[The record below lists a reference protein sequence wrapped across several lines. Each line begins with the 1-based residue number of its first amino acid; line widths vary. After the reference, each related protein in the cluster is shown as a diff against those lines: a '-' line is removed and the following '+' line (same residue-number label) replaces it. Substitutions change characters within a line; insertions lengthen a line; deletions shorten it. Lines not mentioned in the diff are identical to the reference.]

1 MQALTIPRE
10 APWNLRRTYY
20 GQLGIHLHGMALRAN
35 NRKEEADA
43 MEQNH
48 FIRSG
53 AKISL
58 LHATRGRP
66 AKAWRCRMDWLRS
79 ANNPDA
85 IEHIFGIDADDAS
98 SFMLTTT
105 RHVVSWPN
113 EGPVGAW
120 NAAAMASSGQ
130 VLVQLSDDWEPFQGW
145 DTAILEAIGD
155 TSKPAVLA
163 VNDGHRTDHLLC
175 MAILTRPRYKQQGYM
190 FHPEFFS
197 MFSDNWFSHCAFRDG
212 VLIDARDRITFEHA
226 HPAFRKAEWDETYCR
241 TNDSYFYQTGRGIFK
256 RLMDGVKVSAEI
268 EGWFDFRDVYDHV
281 AKTLPDGGTFME
293 VGAWKGKSA
302 VYLADRLEDIE
313 KTVKLYT
320 VDTFKGDSDTG
331 EIDVLDEYCSNTVG
345 RNIKFALGESA
356 KVGIEWSGTVDGV
369 FIDAAHDYDN
379 AKADV
384 TAWRD
389 KVKPG
394 GFFGGHDVDSPDVQR
409 ALADCG
415 IKYQVIGRCWIQTE
429 EAL

>member
-1 MQALTIPRE
+1 
-10 APWNLRRTYY
+10 
-20 GQLGIHLHGMALRAN
+20 
-35 NRKEEADA
+35 
-43 MEQNH
+43 
-48 FIRSG
+48 
-53 AKISL
+53 
-58 LHATRGRP
+58 
-66 AKAWRCRMDWLRS
+66 MDWLRS

-120 NAAAMASSGQ
+120 NAAAKASSGQ

-163 VNDGHRTDHLLC
+163 VNDGHRTDDLLC
-175 MAILTRPRYKQQGYM
+175 MAILTRARYKQQGHM

-197 MFSDNWFSHCAFRDG
+197 MFSDNWFSHCAVCDG
-212 VLIDARDRITFEHA
+212 VLIDARDKITFEHK
-226 HPAFRKAEWDETYCR
+226 HPAFGKAEMDETYAR
-241 TNDSYFYQTGRGIFK
+241 SNDGYHYKTGAGIFK

-293 VGAWKGKSA
+293 VGCWKGKSA
-302 VYLADRLEDIE
+302 VYLAHRLEDIG
-313 KTVKLYT
+313 KTDALIEIA
-320 VDTFKGDSDTG
+320 DTFEGDLDTG
-331 EIDVLDEYCSNTVG
+331 KESVFWEFRKNCIEAKAIDELNGGMISEESEPCDS
-345 RNIKFALGESA
+345 IKAAGFFKSSHFD
-356 KVGIEWSGTVDGV
+356 GI

-379 AKADV
+379 AKADI

-394 GFFGGHDVDSPDVQR
+394 GFFGGHDVDSPGVQR

-415 IKYQVIGRCWIQTE
+415 IKYKTVGRCWIQTE
-429 EAL
+429 ETP